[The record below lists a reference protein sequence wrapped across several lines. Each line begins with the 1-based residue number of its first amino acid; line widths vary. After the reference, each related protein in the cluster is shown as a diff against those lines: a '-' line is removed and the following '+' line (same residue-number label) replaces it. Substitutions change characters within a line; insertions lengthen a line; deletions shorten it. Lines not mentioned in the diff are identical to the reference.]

1 MRTLL
6 KTGMRPLTT
15 REFYRLSE
23 SNQFCELIEG
33 ELVMPPSP
41 DPLHQSVAGT
51 IFASLHAYLETH
63 PAGVVYPAPLD
74 VELSETNVYQPD
86 VLYVSNARRHRVTR
100 KRIVGAPDLVAEVLS
115 PSTSRYD
122 RTDKFLQYARS
133 EAVEVWLVDPEDR
146 QVEVY
151 RFDRENP
158 LQPERILKGDDVLR
172 TDLLPG
178 FELPLERLFRKDPR
192 Y

>member
-1 MRTLL
+1 MRILL

-41 DPLHQSVAGT
+41 EPLHQSVAGT
-51 IFASLHAYLETH
+51 MFAKLHAYLEVH
-63 PAGVVYPAPLD
+63 PVGVVYSAPLD

-86 VLYVSNARRHRVTR
+86 VLYVSNAHKHRVTR
-100 KRIVGAPDLVAEVLS
+100 KRITGAPDLVAEVLS
-115 PSTSRYD
+115 PSTAHYD

-133 EAVEVWLVDPEDR
+133 EVVEMWLVDPEDR

-151 RFDRENP
+151 RFDREDP
-158 LQPERILKGDDVLR
+158 LQPERTLKGDDVLW

-178 FELPLERLFRKDPR
+178 FELSLERLFRTDPPQ
-192 Y
+192 